1 MKIDRKRFTILI
13 GILLLSVLIAAL
25 ILRGT
30 KNNPVL
36 PITDISLCDQ
46 DPRGLCVITFGS
58 TLPDL
63 MVINFQL
70 PEEGYPV
77 FQVKGMNRGMTYDYS
92 CNVEE
97 AVPTSVFCT
106 GPRTPLGEYIE
117 VEAYSVAENLLLAR
131 GKIFVSAVMVWTPSG
146 IINTPSPDEN
156 LTATA
161 AAGTTI
167 PTETFT
173 IPTQVFVT
181 PILETAYPNPSLI
194 IQTPVPGTAYP
205 NP

>member
-1 MKIDRKRFTILI
+1 M
-13 GILLLSVLIAAL
+13 SVLIAAS

-30 KNNPVL
+30 KNNPVP
-36 PITDISLCDQ
+36 PITDITLCDQ
-46 DPRGLCVITFGS
+46 DPRELCIITFGS
-58 TLPDL
+58 TLPDR

-70 PEEGYPV
+70 PEEDYPV
-77 FQVKGMNRGMTYDYS
+77 FQVKGLNRGMTYDYS

-106 GPRTPLGEYIE
+106 GPRTPLGEYIGIE
-117 VEAYSVAENLLLAR
+117 VYSVAENSLLAR
-131 GKIFVSAVMVWTPSG
+131 GKIFISAIMIWTPSG
-146 IINTPSPDEN
+146 IMDTPLSDES

-194 IQTPVPGTAYP
+194 IQTPLPGTAYP

>member
-1 MKIDRKRFTILI
+1 MI
-13 GILLLSVLIAAL
+13 GILLVSVLIAVL
-25 ILRGT
+25 ILRDA
-30 KNNPVL
+30 KNNPAPPV
-36 PITDISLCDQ
+36 TDISLCDQ

-117 VEAYSVAENLLLAR
+117 IEVYSVEENSLLAR
-131 GKIFVSAVMVWTPSG
+131 GKIFISAIMVWTPSG
-146 IINTPSPDEN
+146 ILNTPSPDES

-161 AAGTTI
+161 ATGTTI

-173 IPTQVFVT
+173 IPTQIFVT
-181 PILETAYPNPSLI
+181 PTLETAYPNPSLI
-194 IQTPVPGTAYP
+194 IQTPLPGTAYP

>member
-1 MKIDRKRFTILI
+1 MT

-25 ILRGT
+25 LLRDT
-30 KNNPVL
+30 KNNPV
-36 PITDISLCDQ
+36 PQITDITLCDQ
-46 DPRGLCVITFGS
+46 DPRELCIVTFGANG
-58 TLPDL
+58 PDR
-63 MVINFQL
+63 MVINFQS
-70 PEEGYPV
+70 PAEDYPL
-77 FQVKGMNRGMTYDYS
+77 FHVKGSNRGVIYEYPCT
-92 CNVEE
+92 VAEE
-97 AVPTSVFCT
+97 VPTSVYCA

-117 VEAYSVAENLLLAR
+117 IEVYSVAENSLLAR

-146 IINTPSPDEN
+146 IMDTPSPDDS

-161 AAGTTI
+161 ATGTTI

-181 PILETAYPNPSLI
+181 PTLETAYPNPSLI
-194 IQTPVPGTAYP
+194 IQTPLPGTAYP

>member
-1 MKIDRKRFTILI
+1 M
-13 GILLLSVLIAAL
+13 SVLIAAL

-30 KNNPVL
+30 KNNPVP

-70 PEEGYPV
+70 PEEDYPV
-77 FQVKGMNRGMTYDYS
+77 FQVKGLNRGVIYEYPCT
-92 CNVEE
+92 VAEE
-97 AVPTSVFCT
+97 VPTSVYCT

-117 VEAYSVAENLLLAR
+117 IEVYSVEENSLLAR
-131 GKIFVSAVMVWTPSG
+131 GKIFISAIMVWTPSG
-146 IINTPSPDEN
+146 ILNTPSPDES

-161 AAGTTI
+161 ATGTTI

-173 IPTQVFVT
+173 IPTQIFVT
-181 PILETAYPNPSLI
+181 PILGTAYPNPSLI
-194 IQTPVPGTAYP
+194 IQTPLPGTAYP